1 MTTGAG
7 RDMQRRR
14 FVVLDRDGTLNVDR
28 HFLADPAG
36 FELIGGAAE
45 GMRRLADLGLGL
57 VVVTNQSGVG
67 RGIVGREALAAIHD
81 EMARQ
86 LEAFGVR
93 LDGVYWCPHRPE
105 DDCACRKPRTGL
117 LERAAA
123 ELSFDPT
130 GAFVI
135 GDRPR
140 DIEMGQAVGATTL
153 LVRTG
158 HGARF
163 EREGRIRP
171 DYVVDDLLEAAEVI
185 ARLIAPS
192 S

>member
-1 MTTGAG
+1 M
-7 RDMQRRR
+7 RRRR
-14 FVVLDRDGTLNVDR
+14 FVVLDRDGTINVDR

-36 FELIGGAAE
+36 LELIGGAAE
-45 GMRRLADLGLGL
+45 GMRRLAQLGLGL

-67 RGIVGREALAAIHD
+67 RGIVDNDALAAIHD

-86 LEAFGVR
+86 LEAVGVR

-105 DDCACRKPRTGL
+105 DGCACRKPRTGL

-130 GAFVI
+130 EAFVV

-140 DIEMGQAVGATTL
+140 DIEMGRAVGATTL

-163 EREGRIRP
+163 EREGRIRA
-171 DYVVDDLLEAAEVI
+171 DHVVDDLREAAEVI
-185 ARLIAPS
+185 GRLIEQS
-192 S
+192 H

>member
-1 MTTGAG
+1 
-7 RDMQRRR
+7 MQRRR
-14 FVVLDRDGTLNVDR
+14 FVLLDRDGTINVDR

-45 GMRRLADLGLGL
+45 GLLRLVRLGLGL

-67 RGIVGREALAAIHD
+67 RGIVDPDSLAAIHD

-86 LEAFGVR
+86 LEAHGVR

-105 DDCACRKPRTGL
+105 DDCTCRKPRTGL
-117 LERAAA
+117 VDRAAA

-130 GAFVI
+130 EAFVV

-163 EREGRIRP
+163 EHESGLLP
-171 DYVVDDLLEAAEVI
+171 DYVVDDLRAAAEVI
-185 ARLIAPS
+185 AGLLEES
-192 S
+192 H

>member
-1 MTTGAG
+1 M
-7 RDMQRRR
+7 RRRR
-14 FVVLDRDGTLNVDR
+14 FVVLDRDGTINVDR

-36 FELIGGAAE
+36 FELIGGAAD
-45 GMRRLADLGLGL
+45 GMRRLAQLGLGL

-67 RGIVGREALAAIHD
+67 RGIVDNDALAAIHD

-86 LEAFGVR
+86 LEAVGVR

-105 DDCACRKPRTGL
+105 DGCACRKPRTGL

-130 GAFVI
+130 EAFVV

-140 DIEMGQAVGATTL
+140 DIEMGRAVGATTL

-163 EREGRIRP
+163 EREGRIRA
-171 DYVVDDLLEAAEVI
+171 DHVVDDLREAAEVI
-185 ARLIAPS
+185 GRLIDQS
-192 S
+192 H